1 MPQPKFCQDGKINK
15 FILKILYKMTNA
27 IFPISIDFHPPP
39 CYTIIVIKEASAS
52 KKGTDTMRDIR
63 LFKREL
69 SLIKN
74 DKLREIISSYLEN
87 ATSDYFWTDGAS
99 SSGKYHP
106 EFAQGVGGLVRHTK
120 AVVMFAEELLKMSS
134 YAFMREEY
142 KDYVIAACI
151 IHDTCKYGMSDEMDK
166 SEYKNHAENA
176 AQNFV
181 NWSMY
186 EYDYCPSEL
195 LLNAV
200 KAHMGQWS
208 TNKEDRPFTNID
220 RCVHLA
226 DYIASRNFIDI
237 PSITADYKWCEY
249 EHGKEENEIFPFE
262 FAEGA

>member
-1 MPQPKFCQDGKINK
+1 
-15 FILKILYKMTNA
+15 MTNA
-27 IFPISIDFHPPP
+27 IFPISIAFCPPLR
-39 CYTIIVIKEASAS
+39 YTIIVIKEASAS

-69 SLIKN
+69 ALIQ
-74 DKLREIISSYLEN
+74 DAKLRDIVRSYMEK
-87 ATSDYFWTDGAS
+87 ATPDYFWTDGAS

-134 YAFMREEY
+134 YAFMRDEY

-151 IHDTCKYGMSDEMDK
+151 IHDTCKYGMKEYDK
-166 SEYKNHAENA
+166 TEYKNHAANA
-176 AQNFV
+176 AVAFDI
-181 NWSMY
+181 WCISLD
-186 EYDYCPSEL
+186 YDCSEL

-220 RCVHLA
+220 RCVHMA

-237 PSITADYKWCEY
+237 PAITADYKWCEY
-249 EHGKEENEIFPFE
+249 EHDKEENEIFPFE